1 MPGHALGEIERRWAA
16 DIVCEMAIDL
26 RLEQRVFPCFGI
38 RSFELKNERHER
50 LGDETAAIK
59 PVMPVLVGP
68 VRKELR
74 CWMVMALQC
83 LPQPFVSPRPSWP
96 RR

>member
-50 LGDETAAIK
+50 LATK
-59 PVMPVLVGP
+59 
-68 VRKELR
+68 
-74 CWMVMALQC
+74 
-83 LPQPFVSPRPSWP
+83 RPP
-96 RR
+96 